1 MVTYLVG
8 ADKGGD
14 ARNVT
19 DAVVAALKAK
29 GKEAVA
35 LPIGPNKEAT
45 RNSHDSNYIL
55 IFCVNGGQAG
65 ATWSSF
71 AKYYQPGMAKT
82 IIAYQ
87 GWIGNPHTTE
97 SAARTEKLV
106 IEHDAGGF
114 AQSWMNSMIEGH
126 TVVTF
131 VQKYSDCFAGFC
143 VSDKSAED
151 LGQKIANGTCGVG
164 SDDDDDEGGSAST
177 IKDAI
182 KEVLAYWDADAE
194 CYVKDKR
201 MFINKIDPPAD
212 GAQQEY
218 VDNDGNHYYRERIF
232 SSGLNI
238 EQGSVSITDYNP
250 DTVNVLT
257 VHSEVMEDIVYRNEK
272 LIKRFG
278 EKPSELDAVKKVTV
292 TETEDVPVTD
302 TTDTTTADTTTTSDT
317 TASDASSTDTGTE
330 TTAETKTV
338 TKEVACETPEEV
350 KAFAEREWAK
360 IKRDNGHSIELA
372 TTDSQDY
379 QVGSWAKVYIPEFE
393 EDDYMYITKVSHA
406 NDGETKCN
414 LTFEDYPP
422 SFGELKETDTDDE
435 DSEDT
440 DEASDDTSTEAT
452 T

>member
-29 GKEAVA
+29 GKDAVA

-143 VSDKSAED
+143 VSDESAED
-151 LGQKIANGTCGVG
+151 LAQKIANGTCGVDG
-164 SDDDDDEGGSAST
+164 DDDDEGSSAST
-177 IKDAI
+177 IKDAL
-182 KEVLAYWDADAE
+182 KELLSYWDAEAE
-194 CYVKDKR
+194 CYVRGDTV
-201 MFINKIDPPAD
+201 FVNKIPAPED
-212 GAQQEY
+212 VCNLTLRQG
-218 VDNDGNHYYRERIF
+218 V
-232 SSGLNI
+232 NI
-238 EQGSVSITDYNP
+238 VSDSIQITDYKP

-257 VHSEVMEDIVYRNEK
+257 VHSEVIDDVVYRNEK
-272 LIKRFG
+272 LIERFG
-278 EKPSELDAVKKVTV
+278 EKPLELDAVKKITV
-292 TETEDVPVTD
+292 TEVVESTSTDTTSTD
-302 TTDTTTADTTTTSDT
+302 TTDTTSTDTTDTSTDTSSSTDDSTDDTTTTT
-317 TASDASSTDTGTE
+317 TT
-330 TTAETKTV
+330 ETKTV
-338 TKEVACETPEEV
+338 TKEVPCETAEEV
-350 KAFAEREWAK
+350 YAFANREWAK
-360 IKRDNGHSIELA
+360 IKRDDGHTIECTVLGHE
-372 TTDSQDY
+372 TWK
-379 QVGSWAKVYIPEFE
+379 VGQWVYVNLPLFDET
-393 EDDYMYITKVSHA
+393 DYMYITKVSQSDS
-406 NDGETKCN
+406 DGWSCT
-414 LTFEDYPP
+414 LSLADYPP
-422 SFGELKETDTDDE
+422 GFGEYTEDTDD
-435 DSEDT
+435 SEDEDT
-440 DEASDDTSTEAT
+440 EDTTEDDTTTDDTTEA
-452 T
+452 